1 MPVVAEPAV
10 LAAQKVLAILARSG
24 RPKSFL
30 DRRDLAVLLLA
41 FPDLRHADGASHRA
55 ARVEGPYASCPRA
68 LEGSGRRTDL
78 ARRTIARAFGW

>member
-41 FPDLRHADGASHRA
+41 FPDLRHADGPVTELLVSW
-55 ARVEGPYASCPRA
+55 GPTPRA
-68 LEGSGRRTDL
+68 LALWRDL
-78 ARRTIARAFGW
+78 AAEQISPDEP